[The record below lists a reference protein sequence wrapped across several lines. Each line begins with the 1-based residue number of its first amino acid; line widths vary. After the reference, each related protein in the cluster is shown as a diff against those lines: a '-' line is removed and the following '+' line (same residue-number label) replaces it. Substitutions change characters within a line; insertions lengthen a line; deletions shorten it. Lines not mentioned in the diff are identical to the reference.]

1 MRRRE
6 FITILG
12 GAAATFSLAAH
23 AQQTAMPVIGYLST
37 ASPEPNAYLVA
48 AFRQGLDEAG
58 YVEGKNVAIEY
69 RWAENQYD
77 RLAAL
82 AADLV
87 RRRVAVIFTEG
98 GTATPLA
105 AKSATPT
112 IPIVFVIGAD
122 PVKAGLVT
130 SLNRPGGNITGVTIL
145 ANLMIIKRL
154 ELLRELVPKAA
165 VIAVLLNPRN
175 PNAEKRE
182 YVAAG
187 GLMSYGASFA
197 DVRRQ
202 AGVYTGRIL
211 KGDKPAD
218 LPVMQPTKFEFVI
231 NLKTANRLASQCLCG
246 RRRGSRRRD
255 FITLVG
261 GAAVGEGC
269 RRARSSQRCR

>member
-1 MRRRE
+1 MKRRE

-12 GAAATFSLAAH
+12 GAAATFPLAAH
-23 AQQTAMPVIGYLST
+23 AQQTAMPMIGYLST

-165 VIAVLLNPRN
+165 VIAVLLNPR
-175 PNAEKRE
+175 
-182 YVAAG
+182 
-187 GLMSYGASFA
+187 
-197 DVRRQ
+197 
-202 AGVYTGRIL
+202 GRIL

-231 NLKTANRLASQCLCG
+231 NLKTAKSLGLTVPL
-246 RRRGSRRRD
+246 
-255 FITLVG
+255 TLQV
-261 GAAVGEGC
+261 AADEVIE
-269 RRARSSQRCR
+269 